1 MKGVTHIIYGEL
13 FLFPFRRLTLL
24 TESILRRRRIKTSF
38 SPLTGEISFGREDK
52 YSFNWLKDSSAS
64 LVHSNFLCLRVLK
77 KGKHLSADLDI
88 NLPKAATH
96 PVSFWTSFTEVGD
109 FISRIARILSGFS
122 SIPLSSTRKP
132 RHFPPV
138 TPNTH
143 LSGLSRIWWF
153 RKIMNVSHKSAA
165 CSDVCLFL
173 VIISSTY
180 ISKFRPI
187 WDWKTKHIINQITL
201 KINTTKLIQFHH
213 RT

>member
-64 LVHSNFLCLRVLK
+64 LVHSNFICLRVLK
-77 KGKHLSADLDI
+77 KGEHLSADLDM

-96 PVSFWTSFTEVGD
+96 PVSLWTSFTDVGD
-109 FISRIARILSGFS
+109 YISNIARILLGFAS
-122 SIPLSSTRKP
+122 MPLSSMRKP

-138 TPNTH
+138 TPNTRS
-143 LSGLSRIWWF
+143 LGFSRI
-153 RKIMNVSHKSAA
+153 
-165 CSDVCLFL
+165 
-173 VIISSTY
+173 
-180 ISKFRPI
+180 
-187 WDWKTKHIINQITL
+187 
-201 KINTTKLIQFHH
+201 
-213 RT
+213 